1 MNKLSVSLFAL
12 LAIST
17 AACGNDDE
25 PKIPSNALA
34 LNMMM
39 GDRETAIGGSDVIIN
54 ESGNFNTSRC
64 AIADLGTKGEF
75 NKNPNLTQ
83 IAQNVAINPGN
94 FYQITLVNDIETV
107 AEARAMPLNANY
119 YNVYVDS
126 WIYNKDNDIVGAK
139 IEYAESY
146 PQYNN
151 LPEWGKT
158 IDLKLNK
165 NKAQTEENASY
176 SFPKGCKIDREYDI
190 DYQKGS
196 YDLARNL
203 NVEIKDNQIKFS
215 NTYPAS
221 GGTVPVKVLVRYE
234 STYTKVYFNVKTSY
248 E

>member
-146 PQYNN
+146 PQYKN

-190 DYQKGS
+190 DYQNGS

-203 NVEIKDNQIKFS
+203 NVAIKDNQIKFS

>member
-1 MNKLSVSLFAL
+1 MNKLSVTLFAL

-17 AACGNDDE
+17 IACSNNDE
-25 PKIPSNALA
+25 PKIPTNALT
-34 LNMMM
+34 LNMMI
-39 GDRETAIGGSDVIIN
+39 GDRGTAIGGSDVIID
-54 ESGNFNTSRC
+54 ESSNFSTSRC
-64 AIADLGTKGEF
+64 AIADLGTKSGF
-75 NKNPNLTQ
+75 GQNPNLTQ
-83 IAQNVAINPGN
+83 IAQNVAIPPGN
-94 FYQITLVNDIETV
+94 FYQIALVSDIETV

-139 IEYAESY
+139 IKYAESY
-146 PQYNN
+146 PQYKN

-165 NKAQTEENASY
+165 NKAQTEETAAY
-176 SFPKGCKIDREYDI
+176 SFPKGCKIDSEYDI
-190 DYQKGS
+190 DDQNGS

>member
-1 MNKLSVSLFAL
+1 MNKLSVTLFAL

-17 AACGNDDE
+17 IACSNNDE
-25 PKIPSNALA
+25 PNIPSNALT
-34 LNMMM
+34 LNMMI
-39 GDRETAIGGSDVIIN
+39 GDRGTAIGGSDVIID
-54 ESGNFNTSRC
+54 ESSNFSTSRC
-64 AIADLGTKGEF
+64 AIADLGTKSGF
-75 NKNPNLTQ
+75 GQNPNLTQ
-83 IAQNVAINPGN
+83 IAQNVAITPGN
-94 FYQITLVNDIETV
+94 FYQIALVSDIETV

-139 IEYAESY
+139 IKYAESY
-146 PQYNN
+146 PQYKN

-158 IDLKLNK
+158 IDVKLNMTK
-165 NKAQTEENASY
+165 EQTGEAATY
-176 SFPKGCKIDREYDI
+176 SFPKGCKIDSEYDI

-215 NTYPAS
+215 NTYPTS

>member
-146 PQYNN
+146 PQYKN

-221 GGTVPVKVLVRYE
+221 GGTVPVNVLVRYE

>member
-146 PQYNN
+146 PQYKN

-190 DYQKGS
+190 DYRKGS

>member
-146 PQYNN
+146 PQYKN

>member
-107 AEARAMPLNANY
+107 AKARAMPLNANY

-146 PQYNN
+146 PQYKN

>member
-1 MNKLSVSLFAL
+1 MNKLSVTLFAL

-146 PQYNN
+146 PQYKN

-165 NKAQTEENASY
+165 NKAQTEENAAY

>member
-1 MNKLSVSLFAL
+1 
-12 LAIST
+12 
-17 AACGNDDE
+17 
-25 PKIPSNALA
+25 
-34 LNMMM
+34 MMM

-146 PQYNN
+146 PQYKN

>member
-1 MNKLSVSLFAL
+1 MNKLSVTLFAL

-17 AACGNDDE
+17 IACSNNDE
-25 PKIPSNALA
+25 PNIPSNALT
-34 LNMMM
+34 LNMMI
-39 GDRETAIGGSDVIIN
+39 GDRGTAIGGSDVIID
-54 ESGNFNTSRC
+54 ESSNFSTSRC
-64 AIADLGTKGEF
+64 AIADLGTKSGF
-75 NKNPNLTQ
+75 GQNPNLTQ
-83 IAQNVAINPGN
+83 IAQNVAITPGN
-94 FYQITLVNDIETV
+94 FYQIALVSDIETV

-139 IEYAESY
+139 IKYAESY
-146 PQYNN
+146 PQYKN

-158 IDLKLNK
+158 IDVKLNMTK
-165 NKAQTEENASY
+165 EQTGEAATY
-176 SFPKGCKIDREYDI
+176 SFPKGCKIDSEYDI
-190 DYQKGS
+190 DDQNGS

-221 GGTVPVKVLVRYE
+221 GGIVPVKVLVRYE

>member
-146 PQYNN
+146 PQYKN

-203 NVEIKDNQIKFS
+203 NVEIKDNQIEFS

>member
-1 MNKLSVSLFAL
+1 
-12 LAIST
+12 
-17 AACGNDDE
+17 
-25 PKIPSNALA
+25 
-34 LNMMM
+34 
-39 GDRETAIGGSDVIIN
+39 
-54 ESGNFNTSRC
+54 
-64 AIADLGTKGEF
+64 
-75 NKNPNLTQ
+75 
-83 IAQNVAINPGN
+83 
-94 FYQITLVNDIETV
+94 
-107 AEARAMPLNANY
+107 MPLNANY

>member
-107 AEARAMPLNANY
+107 AEARAMPLNTNY

-146 PQYNN
+146 PQYKN

>member
-146 PQYNN
+146 PQYKN

-176 SFPKGCKIDREYDI
+176 SFPKGCKIDCEYDI

>member
-1 MNKLSVSLFAL
+1 MNKLSVTLFAL

-17 AACGNDDE
+17 IACSNNDE

-146 PQYNN
+146 PQYKN

-165 NKAQTEENASY
+165 NKAQTEENAAY

>member
-146 PQYNN
+146 PQYKN

-215 NTYPAS
+215 KTYPAS

>member
-17 AACGNDDE
+17 AACGNEDE

-146 PQYNN
+146 PQYKN

>member
-146 PQYNN
+146 PQYKN

-165 NKAQTEENASY
+165 NKAQTEENAFY

>member
-146 PQYNN
+146 PQYKN

-165 NKAQTEENASY
+165 NKAQTEENAAY